1 MMMQRTVTAV
11 VLLAL
16 GLVTAP
22 AAVAQTSEVNR
33 PWCGDVDGSRE
44 CVYAT
49 LRSARWMRPEG
60 HRAYPTRAAE
70 SSTAQDERGEALD
83 VRTPAAKDDHFTEA
97 TMFILSAT
105 TLGAPDS
112 RGWRPRAI

>member
-22 AAVAQTSEVNR
+22 AAVGQTSEVNR

-49 LRSARWMRPEG
+49 LEECERWMRPEG
-60 HRAYPTRAAE
+60 HLCTPNP
-70 SSTAQDERGEALD
+70 RGGEID
-83 VRTPAAKDDHFTEA
+83 
-97 TMFILSAT
+97 
-105 TLGAPDS
+105 
-112 RGWRPRAI
+112 